1 MAAGELNEPACARS
15 APALRKAASAACLAA
30 AALAGCSEIVPAPG
44 ACTVAGRP
52 LKMGF
57 YAYYKPIS
65 YAAGDA
71 PGSSDF
77 NVHLGY
83 EADLLTALEA
93 MDGARLSFSRR
104 AIPDWPGI
112 WLLSAGD
119 DYDVVG
125 GGITILETRTRDD
138 QGRRAVSFTR
148 GHVADRQSLLVRA
161 DDAARLDSYAAL
173 TRDARVGVLAGG
185 TGEAR
190 LLQLVGLAD
199 ADGVLAA
206 GTRIETPAGTVE
218 ADGTSAFVVT
228 AAMASPVL
236 DGRTLLHPPSNDR
249 PRVVYLGSDRGEVEL
264 LEGLRDGVVDAVA
277 RGEISNTDAAGESEG
292 AFVVAVRDAEAAE
305 YGGFTVG
312 AEDMALLA
320 CLNEK
325 IDWLTNERTVGYAEW
340 RADPSVFRK
349 RARAWR
355 PGS

>member
-1 MAAGELNEPACARS
+1 MFPTRRS
-15 APALRKAASAACLAA
+15 VSALRKAASGTCLAA
-30 AALAGCSEIVPAPG
+30 AAALACSEIVPPPE
-44 ACTVAGRP
+44 ACTVTARP
-52 LKMGF
+52 LKVGF
-57 YAYYKPIS
+57 YAYFEPIS
-65 YAAGDA
+65 YSAGG

-83 EADLLTALEA
+83 EADLLTAAEA

-138 QGRRAVSFTR
+138 QGQRAVSFTR
-148 GHVADRQSLLVRA
+148 GHVAFRQSLLVRA
-161 DDAARLDSYAAL
+161 ADAARLDSYADL
-173 TRDARVGVLAGG
+173 TSDVRVGVLAGT

-190 LLQLVGLAD
+190 LLQLVGLTD
-199 ADGVLAA
+199 AAGVLAA

-228 AAMASPVL
+228 AAMVSPVL
-236 DGRTLLHPPSNDR
+236 DGRTLLRPPSDDQ
-249 PRVVYLGSDRGEVEL
+249 PQVVYLGYDRGEAEL

-277 RGEISNTDAAGESEG
+277 RGEIGNADAAGQSGG
-292 AFVVAVRDAEAAE
+292 AFVVAVRDADAE
-305 YGGFTVG
+305 YGGFTVD
-312 AEDMALLA
+312 AEDGALLA
-320 CLNEK
+320 CLDEK
-325 IDWLTNERTVGYAEW
+325 LDWLTDKRAIGYAEW
-340 RADPSVFRK
+340 RADPSVFLK
-349 RARAWR
+349 RAKAWR

>member
-1 MAAGELNEPACARS
+1 MKQMFPTTRRS
-15 APALRKAASAACLAA
+15 APALRKSASAACMA

-44 ACTVAGRP
+44 ACTVAGKP

-65 YAAGDA
+65 YSAGDA

-93 MDGARLSFSRR
+93 MDGARLSFARR

-148 GHVADRQSLLVRA
+148 GHVAFRQSLLVRA
-161 DDAARLDSYAAL
+161 ADAARLDSYAAL
-173 TRDARVGVLAGG
+173 TGDARVGVLAGT

-236 DGRTLLHPPSNDR
+236 DGRTLLHPPSDDQ
-249 PRVVYLGSDRGEVEL
+249 PQVVYLGYDRGEAEL

-277 RGEISNTDAAGESEG
+277 RGEIGNADAAGQSEG
-292 AFVVAVRDAEAAE
+292 AFVVTARDAEAE

-312 AEDMALLA
+312 AEDVALLA

-325 IDWLTNERTVGYAEW
+325 IDWLTDERATGYAEW

-355 PGS
+355 PAN